1 MEKRET
7 REIQIVKREH
17 SIVYDMPRLLIR
29 SPSGI
34 LGFVIVA
41 SAFFIALFADV
52 LTPYRPDAIDLA
64 AMTQPPV
71 WLTGGSS
78 MNLLGTD
85 VLGRDILT
93 RILVGSRISLLV
105 GVFSV
110 AVAGLIGTFFGI
122 VSGYYGGW
130 VETVIMRMTDA
141 FHAIPLTL
149 FGMVVLVVVGPGV
162 VTMIVVIGITAWPFY
177 ARIIRS
183 EVLSLKNQEFVKAAH
198 TIGTSAVMTMFRHI
212 LPNVMPSF
220 IVVSTLSVANSIL
233 AEATLS
239 FLGLGIQPP
248 LVTWGVMLADGR
260 NYIATSWWISTFP
273 GIALSTTVLGIML
286 LGNWLRDVLDPKNQG
301 LG

>member
-1 MEKRET
+1 MEKKA
-7 REIQIVKREH
+7 IQTLKRER
-17 SIVYDMPRLLIR
+17 SIVYDMPRLLLR
-29 SPSGI
+29 SSSGMV
-34 LGFVIVA
+34 GFVIVA
-41 SAFFIALFADV
+41 SVFFVALFADV
-52 LTPYRPDAIDLA
+52 LTPYRADAIDLT
-64 AMTQPPV
+64 AMTQPPA
-71 WLTGGSS
+71 WSNGGSS
-78 MNLLGTD
+78 ANLLGTD

-110 AVAGLIGTFFGI
+110 VVAGFIGTVFGI

-130 VETVIMRMTDA
+130 VETVIMRITDA

-149 FGMVVLVVVGPGV
+149 FGMVVLAVVGPGV
-162 VTMIVVIGITAWPFY
+162 ITMIVVIGITAWPFY
-177 ARIIRS
+177 ARMIRS
-183 EVLSLKNQEFVKAAH
+183 EVLSLKNQEFVKAAR
-198 TIGTSAVMTMFRHI
+198 TIGTSSVMTMFRHI

-286 LGNWLRDVLDPKNQG
+286 LGNWLRDVLDPRNQG